1 MTCALTEIATSLFV
15 NVYQSFLYLIVV
27 NLQLHDSVACQL
39 NYKTSIQQLMSAN
52 LQLQYRYLLIYL
64 IRKDVVSDM

>member
-15 NVYQSFLYLIVV
+15 NVYQSFLYLIAV
-27 NLQLHDSVACQL
+27 NLQLHNSVACQL
-39 NYKTSIQQLMSAN
+39 NYQTSIQLLMSAN
-52 LQLQYRYLLIYL
+52 LQLQYRYLLIYF